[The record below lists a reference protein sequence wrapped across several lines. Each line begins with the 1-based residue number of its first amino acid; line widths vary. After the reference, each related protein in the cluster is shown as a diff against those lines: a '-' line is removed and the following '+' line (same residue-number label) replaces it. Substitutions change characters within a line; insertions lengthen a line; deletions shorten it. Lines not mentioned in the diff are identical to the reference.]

1 MEPAGSDHD
10 EHRAVKGILATLWL
24 FLFGLGFI
32 IFFVWLFFPKLSQID
47 IFPLFF
53 RSLGSGSADRRV
65 AAKVA
70 SEESDL
76 CSTSVSSHILSNH
89 FTCLLFHLSHSFKK
103 FITPSLLSIG
113 LNSCHLEFHVGL
125 CVLEEMHTEKEKVRF
140 QV

>member
-1 MEPAGSDHD
+1 MWWVSSVVEPAGSDHD
-10 EHRAVKGILATLWL
+10 EHRAVEGILANLWL
-24 FLFGLGFI
+24 F
-32 IFFVWLFFPKLSQID
+32 FFPRLSQID

-53 RSLGSGSADRRV
+53 RSLGSGSADRRA

-70 SEESDL
+70 SEESDP
-76 CSTSVSSHILSNH
+76 CSTIVSSHILRNH

-103 FITPSLLSIG
+103 CVTPSLLSFG